1 LPLVGGLCD
10 IACGVF
16 PAPISRRRSLVR
28 MELASMSSEV
38 VRYRVDEDTVAQF
51 EIEPVPGFRPAGIG
65 DIAGTIKDSVG
76 PAVDAAK
83 VILDEIKELAPHGV
97 QVKFGVKVTG
107 TANWLVAKAAT
118 EGNFEVTLS
127 WQPGGSISGV

>member
-1 LPLVGGLCD
+1 
-10 IACGVF
+10 
-16 PAPISRRRSLVR
+16 

-127 WQPGGSISGV
+127 WQPGGAPGGSTSGD